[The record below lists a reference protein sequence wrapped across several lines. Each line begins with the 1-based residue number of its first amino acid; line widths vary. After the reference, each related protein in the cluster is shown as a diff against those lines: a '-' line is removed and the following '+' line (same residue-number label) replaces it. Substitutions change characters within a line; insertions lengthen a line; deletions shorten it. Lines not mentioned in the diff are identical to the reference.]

1 MNDDELIT
9 TVKKSVTDVHMNIP
23 AEQIVNRSRTI
34 RARRRIP
41 GAAAAL
47 AIVAGAAL
55 TVTTLLP
62 SSHPASAQLA
72 AWTVARQ
79 ANGAITVTIRELS
92 DPAGLQSTLR
102 ADGVPA
108 SVTFS
113 GQENPACRRYPSGG
127 GTDLL
132 GKAVSVRPEGRS
144 TLMIINP
151 SALPSGA
158 GLQFASLAQHQGTIV
173 GVRVALVQASP
184 QCTGS

>member
-9 TVKKSVTDVHMNIP
+9 AVRKSVTDVHMNIP

-55 TVTTLLP
+55 AGTTLLP

-79 ANGAITVTIRELS
+79 PDGAITVTIRELS

-108 SVTFS
+108 GVTFS
-113 GQENPACRRYPSGG
+113 DQENPACRRYPSGG
-127 GTDLL
+127 GTDFL
-132 GKAVSVRPEGRS
+132 GKAVSLRPEGRS
-144 TLMIINP
+144 TVMIIHP

-158 GLQFASLAQHQGTIV
+158 GLQLASMVQHQGTLIA
-173 GVRVALVQASP
+173 VRVELVQASP